1 MQRIFYS
8 VFLVL
13 ALLSPINA
21 SAFFGFSN
29 PEIKLTLP
37 DSIVEGNLVPIYI
50 FANNFTDDPV
60 TTLTLDVP
68 SNPDGY
74 QRAFAIKFANPQ
86 TRVFISTR
94 IRMASGG
101 DANVLVT
108 AESASGKILT
118 SEMRTTVL
126 EPARFNDPVSLATVF
141 QGTFKFPTTEVGQ
154 IALVKQ
160 PIRGDADH
168 VRVSSMIYHPMLPE
182 IASEKSYYV
191 DKVIIT
197 VGGVSFAD
205 LETSPAMSNNL
216 FFAFDLDAR
225 AATSSPVK
233 FEWHDTRGH
242 SFNAVDGTQP

>member
-1 MQRIFYS
+1 MQRVFHS

-21 SAFFGFSN
+21 SAFLGFSN

-37 DSIVEGNLVPIYI
+37 DSVVEGNVVPVYI

-74 QRAFAIKFANPQ
+74 QRAFAIKFADPQ
-86 TRVFISTR
+86 SRVFISTR
-94 IRMASGG
+94 IRMASRG

-108 AESASGKILT
+108 AGTASGKILT
-118 SEMRTTVL
+118 SEMRTTVS
-126 EPARFNDPVSLATVF
+126 EPVRFNDPVSLATEF
-141 QGTFKFPTTEVGQ
+141 SGAFKFPTTEVGQ
-154 IALVKQ
+154 IALVKK

-182 IASEKSYYV
+182 IASEKSYYIDRV
-191 DKVIIT
+191 MIT
-197 VGGVSFAD
+197 VGSASFAHM
-205 LETSPAMSNNL
+205 EVTTAMSNNP
-216 FFAFDLDAR
+216 FFALDLDAK
-225 AATSSPVK
+225 AAASSSVK
-233 FEWHDTRGH
+233 FEWHDTRGR
-242 SFNAVDGTQP
+242 SFNAVDGTLP